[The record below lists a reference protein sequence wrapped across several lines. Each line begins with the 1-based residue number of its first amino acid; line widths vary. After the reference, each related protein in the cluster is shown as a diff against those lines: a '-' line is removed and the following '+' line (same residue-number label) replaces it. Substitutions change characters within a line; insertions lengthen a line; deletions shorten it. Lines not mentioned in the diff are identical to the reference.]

1 MRYRLAFLLCIA
13 VTMNIIPYGGSS
25 HIKGALAISPE
36 EQLSDPIL
44 EERARSLSSQ
54 LRCLVCQNQSIEDS
68 DAELARDLRKEVRV
82 KLQRGFNDDVI
93 LKSLQNTYGDY
104 ICRVLLLIKRLICSV
119 DPNNS
124 GPVCRVFILPEF

>member
-1 MRYRLAFLLCIA
+1 MRYRLAFLLYIA
-13 VTMNIIPYGGSS
+13 VTMNIIPYGGSF
-25 HIKGALAISPE
+25 HIKSAFAISPE

-44 EERARSLSSQ
+44 EERARALSSQ

-82 KLQRGFNDDVI
+82 KLQQGFDDEVI

-104 ICRVLLLIKRLICSV
+104 ILLRPPLIKRLICS
-119 DPNNS
+119 
-124 GPVCRVFILPEF
+124 G